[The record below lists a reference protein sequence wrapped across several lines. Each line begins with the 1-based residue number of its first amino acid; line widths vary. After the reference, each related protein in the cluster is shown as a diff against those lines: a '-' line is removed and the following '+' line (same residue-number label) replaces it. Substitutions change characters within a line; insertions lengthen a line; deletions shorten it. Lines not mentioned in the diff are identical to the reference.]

1 MLALNSNFLSESV
14 NDEESKLNS
23 SPIKD
28 ESPILP
34 PTHKSGN
41 NKGAYRM
48 ELLPT
53 EAAGKFDESSGVI
66 LNIDQVQDLRVKD
79 ASG

>member
-1 MLALNSNFLSESV
+1 
-14 NDEESKLNS
+14 
-23 SPIKD
+23 
-28 ESPILP
+28 
-34 PTHKSGN
+34 
-41 NKGAYRM
+41 M

-79 ASG
+79 ASRERSNIMGDESSLVNLEEEIGEVVQNTDGDAEEA